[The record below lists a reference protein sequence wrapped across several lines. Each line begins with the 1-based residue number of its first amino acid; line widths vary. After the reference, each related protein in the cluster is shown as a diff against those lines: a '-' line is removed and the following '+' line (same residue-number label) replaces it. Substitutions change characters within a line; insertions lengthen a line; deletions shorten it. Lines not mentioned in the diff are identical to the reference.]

1 MITLF
6 PNNSYIYTALSLFR
20 TKILVFFISWMQF
33 HGTSTSPSPT
43 KSLILA
49 ALAGFM

>member
-6 PNNSYIYTALSLFR
+6 PNNSYIYTALRLFR

-33 HGTSTSPSPT
+33 HGTSTSPT
-43 KSLILA
+43 KSLILV